1 MQRVLITG
9 AAGRIGS
16 VLRDGLRGVYP
27 VLRLT
32 DRAPLGAARD
42 REELYPAD
50 LCDLDAVMAI
60 MEGVDAVV
68 HLGGIPEEDTWE
80 RIHDNNIVGTYH
92 VFEAARHAGVKRVVF
107 ASTNHVV
114 GYYRRSRQV
123 GPDAPPRPDSRYAVS
138 KLFGE
143 GLGRLYADKHDIG
156 CVCLRIGSFQAEPR
170 DLRMLSTW
178 ISHPDTARLV
188 RRALDAP
195 GVHFEIVYG
204 VSANDR
210 NWCDNPGAARIGYAP
225 QDNAED
231 HAEAILATMAP
242 NDEPENERPFH
253 GGAFCGMEVTADLD
267 EID

>member
-80 RIHDNNIVGTYH
+80 ESTTTTSSAPITSSRRRGT
-92 VFEAARHAGVKRVVF
+92 
-107 ASTNHVV
+107 
-114 GYYRRSRQV
+114 
-123 GPDAPPRPDSRYAVS
+123 
-138 KLFGE
+138 
-143 GLGRLYADKHDIG
+143 
-156 CVCLRIGSFQAEPR
+156 
-170 DLRMLSTW
+170 
-178 ISHPDTARLV
+178 
-188 RRALDAP
+188 RA
-195 GVHFEIVYG
+195 
-204 VSANDR
+204 
-210 NWCDNPGAARIGYAP
+210 
-225 QDNAED
+225 
-231 HAEAILATMAP
+231 
-242 NDEPENERPFH
+242 
-253 GGAFCGMEVTADLD
+253 
-267 EID
+267 